1 MAQPAQC
8 SGGGWATSRPVGD
21 QERAPTTSQ
30 NKSYH
35 DRQYKKALAV
45 HSEEQQRK
53 REK

>member
-1 MAQPAQC
+1 MAQPAQG

-21 QERAPTTSQ
+21 QGRAPTTGQ

-45 HSEEQQRK
+45 HREEQQRK